1 MSETFKLLTYRN
13 YHKIDKLENRIKQL
27 DKIRKKE
34 QESIKQRKEIFIK
47 KKACEITRLYNENHA
62 LANKAQDMK

>member
-47 KKACEITRLYNENHA
+47 SNIINAFNI
-62 LANKAQDMK
+62 